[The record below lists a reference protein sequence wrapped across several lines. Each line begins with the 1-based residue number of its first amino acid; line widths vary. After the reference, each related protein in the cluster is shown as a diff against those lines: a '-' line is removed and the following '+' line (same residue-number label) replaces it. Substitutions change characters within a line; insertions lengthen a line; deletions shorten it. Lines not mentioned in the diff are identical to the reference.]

1 MCSSDLLHEPLPPK
15 NPCTRLKRMQEAWH
29 IHISHD
35 PGRVEP
41 GENIAERPGVFGKNA
56 TRVVVFMKAFQP
68 LVAYR
73 PDHF

>member
-1 MCSSDLLHEPLPPK
+1 
-15 NPCTRLKRMQEAWH
+15 MQEAWH

-56 TRVVVFMKAFQP
+56 TRVVVFMKAFQS
-68 LVAYR
+68 LVAYGANH
-73 PDHF
+73 PGP